1 MKRTLALLVMLV
13 VAFAMLSNFASSS
26 RTARAQTGSGPST
39 PLSTSYD
46 LSWNVVASGGD
57 TSTGNSYTL
66 MGTIGQSDAGLLMSG
81 GGYVL
86 AGGFWGDG
94 ANRHNVYLPVVLK

>member
-46 LSWNVVASGGD
+46 LSWNVVAGGGE
-57 TSTGNSYTL
+57 TSTGSGYTL
-66 MGTIGQSDAGLLMSG
+66 TGTIGQSDADVLMIG
-81 GGYVL
+81 GDYSL
-86 AGGFWGDG
+86 AGGFWGSG
-94 ANRHNVYLPVVLK
+94 ANRYKVYLPVVLK